1 MFENFTEFLSEMAGE
16 LSAVK
21 EIVTAAGLII
31 IDICALVIIAFC
43 TKEKKTVQTQWNKS
57 ARHMVLTDYSGD
69 FIFNLNSQEVL
80 MGRHIATDL
89 RFTDM
94 SVSRYHALLTLEE
107 GIWVLQDLD
116 SKSGTF
122 VNGQRISRKKLRS
135 NDEIKI
141 GKKTL
146 YLRRAKG

>member
-141 GKKTL
+141 GKKIL
-146 YLRRAKG
+146 YLRRARG

>member
-107 GIWVLQDLD
+107 GIWILQDLD

-146 YLRRAKG
+146 YLRRARG